1 MFLFILKFI
10 IHVHFI
16 ISEFTALDKLEKT
29 SQTVTGANNILGDGE
44 ALLNILSPIRIWLTN
59 PQSSSR

>member
-1 MFLFILKFI
+1 
-10 IHVHFI
+10 VHFI
-16 ISEFTALDKLEKT
+16 ISEFTALDKLEKN